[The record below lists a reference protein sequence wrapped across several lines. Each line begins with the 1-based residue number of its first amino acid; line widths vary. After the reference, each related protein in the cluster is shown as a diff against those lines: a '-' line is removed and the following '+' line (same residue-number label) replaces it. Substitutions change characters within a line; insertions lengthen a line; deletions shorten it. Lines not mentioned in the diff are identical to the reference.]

1 MANCEEDNLKF
12 VTTSLQKDLVVLLYG
27 KKEQKCK
34 NKNKNRIS
42 FVRKARKLLADS
54 NFAWDVIDR
63 ICPNSYGEKSLETIR
78 FEDLKNIREGE
89 NDPSAL
95 RNISYLKMIGSLD
108 TDEDI
113 LEDLLGEESGEGGSD
128 SLDSWDK

>member
-1 MANCEEDNLKF
+1 MGRRSRSVKTKTEFPWSGKLESFWQTIILHGMLLTEF
-12 VTTSLQKDLVVLLYG
+12 VPIHM
-27 KKEQKCK
+27 E
-34 NKNKNRIS
+34 RI
-42 FVRKARKLLADS
+42 
-54 NFAWDVIDR
+54 
-63 ICPNSYGEKSLETIR
+63 KSLETIK
-78 FEDLKNIREGE
+78 FEDLKNNRVGE

-113 LEDLLGEESGEGGSD
+113 LEDLLGEQSGEEDSD